1 MDDSK
6 LNSIL
11 ESFSSIE
18 NKLNSISPE
27 DFKKFATLSKEY
39 SDLKPLVEKINYYF
53 KCDKEV
59 HEVEELLN
67 SEDEEIKNEANNEK
81 NLLLKKKQSLVFSSK
96 T

>member
-1 MDDSK
+1 MDVNK

-39 SDLKPLVEKINYYF
+39 SDLKPLVEKN
-53 KCDKEV
+53 K
-59 HEVEELLN
+59 LLF
-67 SEDEEIKNEANNEK
+67 
-81 NLLLKKKQSLVFSSK
+81 QV
-96 T
+96 